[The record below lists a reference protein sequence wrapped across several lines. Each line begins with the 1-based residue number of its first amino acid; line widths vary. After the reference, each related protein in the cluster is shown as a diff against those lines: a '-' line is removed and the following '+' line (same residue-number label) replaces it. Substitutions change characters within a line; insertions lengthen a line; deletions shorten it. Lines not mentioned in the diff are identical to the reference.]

1 MLDIKKL
8 IAKMLTE
15 QQPQYPVGFYLWTSD
30 SNYDPNVNLG
40 GTWELMDEGLT
51 LVSAGRTYTVSPGT
65 SKDGGEATHQ
75 LTVSEMPSHTHN
87 VQMHYNAG
95 SGSAYALSPTSGA
108 VPWSWT
114 SGRIQNAGGG
124 KAHNNMQPYKNAYC
138 WHRKA

>member
-15 QQPQYPVGFYLWTSD
+15 RQPQYPVGFYLWTSD

-75 LTVSEMPSHTHN
+75 LTVNEMPAHAHN
-87 VQMHYNAG
+87 ALMRYNAG
-95 SGSAYALSPTSGA
+95 ATTGYGIEPTGNVNLTWSGGK
-108 VPWSWT
+108 V
-114 SGRIQNAGGG
+114 QNTGGG
-124 KAHNNMQPYKNAYC
+124 QAHNNMQPYKNAYC
-138 WHRKA
+138 WHRTA